1 MAETQVKALIFDFDG
16 LIVDTETS
24 IYTAWKELYASQGQE
39 LSLSDYV
46 RCVGSTF
53 AQYNPQSVLEE
64 RCEHTIEWEPLL
76 EIKDARIRVLLEGQP
91 ALPGVEQLLQSADEH
106 GIPCA
111 VASSSE
117 ASWVKPWLTKLGLLD
132 AFVSISTRCQGH
144 TPKPAPDLFL
154 SAAKE
159 LNVSPADALVFEDS
173 FNGLAAAVAAG
184 VPCWIVPNMVTEG
197 SDFSAAHRVLR
208 SLEEVHL
215 PSVTVDRR

>member
-1 MAETQVKALIFDFDG
+1 MPKVKALIFDFDG

-24 IYTAWKELYASQGQE
+24 IYVAWKELYASQGQE

-64 RCEHTIEWEPLL
+64 RCEHTIDWEPLI
-76 EIKDARIRVLLEGQP
+76 EVKDARIQDLLKDQP
-91 ALPGVEQLLQSADEH
+91 ALPGVEDLLKNAQSH

-132 AFVSISTRCQGH
+132 AFVSVHTRCQGH
-144 TPKPAPDLFL
+144 PAKPAPDLFL
-154 SAAKE
+154 SAANG
-159 LNVSPADALVFEDS
+159 LQVAPADALVFEDS
-173 FNGLAAAVAAG
+173 SNGLIAAG
-184 VPCWIVPNMVTEG
+184 AAGAPCWIVPNQITQG
-197 SDFSAAHRVLR
+197 SDFSAADRILE
-208 SLEEVHL
+208 SLEEVDL
-215 PSVTVDRR
+215 KAIV

>member
-1 MAETQVKALIFDFDG
+1 MIQD
-16 LIVDTETS
+16 
-24 IYTAWKELYASQGQE
+24 Q
-39 LSLSDYV
+39 
-46 RCVGSTF
+46 
-53 AQYNPQSVLEE
+53 
-64 RCEHTIEWEPLL
+64 
-76 EIKDARIRVLLEGQP
+76 
-91 ALPGVEQLLQSADEH
+91 AD
-106 GIPCA
+106 
-111 VASSSE
+111 
-117 ASWVKPWLTKLGLLD
+117 L
-132 AFVSISTRCQGH
+132 FSISTRCQGH